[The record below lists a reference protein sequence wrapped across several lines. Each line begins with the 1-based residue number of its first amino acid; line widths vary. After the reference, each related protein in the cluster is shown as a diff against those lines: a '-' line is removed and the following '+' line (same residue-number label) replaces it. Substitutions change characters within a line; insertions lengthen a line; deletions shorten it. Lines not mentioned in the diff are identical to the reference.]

1 MHGFY
6 QGFDLLSPRST
17 TAELWSC
24 GDVLCRARGDMMMVE
39 YTTVL
44 ILTRAMAATAA
55 LPAAVLYMQLA
66 SRYDVY
72 KDAG

>member
-1 MHGFY
+1 MI
-6 QGFDLLSPRST
+6 
-17 TAELWSC
+17 
-24 GDVLCRARGDMMMVE
+24 VE
-39 YTTVL
+39 YTML

-55 LPAAVLYMQLA
+55 LPAAALYMQLV

>member
-6 QGFDLLSPRST
+6 QGLDLLSPRST

-39 YTTVL
+39 YTVL

-55 LPAAVLYMQLA
+55 LPAAAALYMQLA
-66 SRYDVY
+66 FRYDVY

>member
-1 MHGFY
+1 MHGFH
-6 QGFDLLSPRST
+6 QGLNLLSPRS

>member
-1 MHGFY
+1 
-6 QGFDLLSPRST
+6 
-17 TAELWSC
+17 
-24 GDVLCRARGDMMMVE
+24 MMMVE

-66 SRYDVY
+66 SRYNVY